1 VGAGGSA
8 RKRRVARARDRRRP
22 PRAGGGGELTATA
35 APSCDPR
42 WQEVEQHRAAALRL
56 LRRAFSGL
64 QGQHDDIWQ
73 EVATALFARSK
84 EQGFWPDELHSYLLG
99 AVGKNAANRLRT
111 ASIQNTHA
119 SDPQTGELA
128 RVATAPVDDQVLGE
142 FDAENYRSI
151 IRSLNPRQRAV
162 AKLRFDWGLPTGQ
175 IAELLG
181 IEVDRCYRDLRRA
194 TAKVRRKAR
203 KVQAGEHV
211 REWED
216 LFDRYLAGSASAAQR
231 AEAQLLLDTNPQA
244 RSIAVGMY
252 RQTRQLG
259 ELLPFPALGEAA
271 DGHGSRVAE
280 LFEASRQQLA
290 DAIGGAKQHTVAAVA
305 RVDPTPLVGARPGA
319 ATAAVIGCLAIGG
332 GAASYCVEHDINPL
346 ASLPVV
352 GAREAEEREP
362 PPAKKAQEAPPPE
375 PTPVTVTPP
384 APAPVETTPAPAP
397 NPPPAPPSA
406 TPTPPPPEPP
416 APQPEPQP
424 TPPPVEFGEPA
435 SAPPAPAASEPQA
448 SQPAQPAPAPRGG
461 SDFGP

>member
-1 VGAGGSA
+1 
-8 RKRRVARARDRRRP
+8 
-22 PRAGGGGELTATA
+22 
-35 APSCDPR
+35 
-42 WQEVEQHRAAALRL
+42 
-56 LRRAFSGL
+56 
-64 QGQHDDIWQ
+64 
-73 EVATALFARSK
+73 VATALFTRSK
-84 EQGFWPDELHSYLLG
+84 EQGFWPDELRNYLLG

-128 RVATAPVDDQVLGE
+128 RLAVAPVDDQVLGE
-142 FDAENYRSI
+142 LDAENYRSI

-181 IEVDRCYRDLRRA
+181 IEVDRCYRDLKRA
-194 TAKVRRKAR
+194 TAKVRRRAR
-203 KVQAGEHV
+203 KVQAGEHL
-211 REWED
+211 REWEE
-216 LFDRYLAGSASAAQR
+216 LFDRYLAGSASTAQR

-244 RSIAVGMY
+244 RSIAVAMY

-259 ELLPFPALGEAA
+259 ELLPVPALGEAA
-271 DGHGSRVAE
+271 DGYGSRVAE
-280 LFEASRQQLA
+280 MFEASRQQLA
-290 DAIGGAKQHTVAAVA
+290 DAIGGAKQQTVAAVA

-319 ATAAVIGCLAIGG
+319 ATAAIIGCLAVGG
-332 GAASYCVEHDINPL
+332 GAATYCVDQDINPL

-352 GAREAEEREP
+352 GERMAKERQP
-362 PPAKKAQEAPPPE
+362 PPAKEAQDPPPD

-384 APAPVETTPAPAP
+384 VPAPVETTPPPAP
-397 NPPPAPPSA
+397 NPPPAPPSS

-416 APQPEPQP
+416 APQPEPPPEP
-424 TPPPVEFGEPA
+424 TPAPVEFGEPA

-448 SQPAQPAPAPRGG
+448 SHPAQPAPAPRGG

>member
-1 VGAGGSA
+1 
-8 RKRRVARARDRRRP
+8 
-22 PRAGGGGELTATA
+22 
-35 APSCDPR
+35 
-42 WQEVEQHRAAALRL
+42 LRL
-56 LRRAFSGL
+56 LRRTFSGL

-84 EQGFWPDELHSYLLG
+84 EHGFWPDELRNYLLG

-128 RVATAPVDDQVLGE
+128 RLAAAPVDDQVLGE
-142 FDAENYRSI
+142 LDAENYRSI

-162 AKLRFDWGLPTGQ
+162 AKLRFDWGLPAGQ

-181 IEVDRCYRDLRRA
+181 IEVDRCYRDLKRA
-194 TAKVRRKAR
+194 TAKVRRRAR

-244 RSIAVGMY
+244 RAIAVGMY

-259 ELLPFPALGEAA
+259 ELLPVPALGEAA

-290 DAIGGAKQHTVAAVA
+290 DAIGGAKQQTVAAVA

-319 ATAAVIGCLAIGG
+319 ATAAIIGCLAIGG
-332 GAASYCVEHDINPL
+332 GAATYCVEQDINPL

-352 GAREAEEREP
+352 RERDAKEREQ
-362 PPAKKAQEAPPPE
+362 PPAKRAQEPPPPE

-397 NPPPAPPSA
+397 NPPPAPPSS
-406 TPTPPPPEPP
+406 TPTPPPPAPR
-416 APQPEPQP
+416 APQPEP
-424 TPPPVEFGEPA
+424 TPAPVEFGEPA
-435 SAPPAPAASEPQA
+435 SAPPAPVGSEPRA
-448 SQPAQPAPAPRGG
+448 SQPAQPAPAPPGG